1 MPRPPRR
8 IVWAALALFVLLGMT
23 FGLAF
28 VPLGSMNVV
37 VALTIAGAKG
47 LIVAFVFMELARGP
61 AMKWIFAGTGFFWVM
76 FLFGLTM
83 IDYLTRNGLAERVL
97 RHDARIKRPL
107 RARVRILR
115 DTPRS
120 RIDRASPVEG
130 RSNLFG
136 GLGDDPEATL
146 IAIVGGPD
154 PGKVDWHPSV
164 IEAARKTGL
173 SVDDEGKLI
182 VAEAAE

>member
-23 FGLAF
+23 LGLAF

-61 AMKWIFAGTGFFWVM
+61 AMKWIFAGAGFFWVM

-83 IDYLTRNGLAERVL
+83 IDYLTRNG
-97 RHDARIKRPL
+97 
-107 RARVRILR
+107 
-115 DTPRS
+115 
-120 RIDRASPVEG
+120 
-130 RSNLFG
+130 
-136 GLGDDPEATL
+136 
-146 IAIVGGPD
+146 
-154 PGKVDWHPSV
+154 WPSV
-164 IEAARKTGL
+164 FYGMTHG
-173 SVDDEGKLI
+173 
-182 VAEAAE
+182 

>member
-1 MPRPPRR
+1 MPGPPRR

-23 FGLAF
+23 LGLAF

-97 RHDARIKRPL
+97 RHDARIATP
-107 RARVRILR
+107 AVPPSRVVEP
-115 DTPRS
+115 TPRPRRRS
-120 RIDRASPVEG
+120 AFPRHRPTG
-130 RSNLFG
+130 RSCA
-136 GLGDDPEATL
+136 P
-146 IAIVGGPD
+146 P
-154 PGKVDWHPSV
+154 
-164 IEAARKTGL
+164 R
-173 SVDDEGKLI
+173 
-182 VAEAAE
+182 

>member
-1 MPRPPRR
+1 MPGPPRR

-23 FGLAF
+23 LGLAF

-83 IDYLTRNGLAERVL
+83 IDYLTRNG
-97 RHDARIKRPL
+97 
-107 RARVRILR
+107 
-115 DTPRS
+115 
-120 RIDRASPVEG
+120 
-130 RSNLFG
+130 
-136 GLGDDPEATL
+136 
-146 IAIVGGPD
+146 
-154 PGKVDWHPSV
+154 WPSV
-164 IEAARKTGL
+164 FYGMTHG
-173 SVDDEGKLI
+173 
-182 VAEAAE
+182 